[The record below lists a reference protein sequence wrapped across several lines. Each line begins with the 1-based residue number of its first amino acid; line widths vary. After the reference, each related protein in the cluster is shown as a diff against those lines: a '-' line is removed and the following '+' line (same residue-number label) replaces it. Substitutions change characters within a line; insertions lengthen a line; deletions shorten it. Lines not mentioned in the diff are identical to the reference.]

1 MIVLTVFSSDFDQME
16 FNLVLNREDH
26 SQIYEHFLFLS
37 ILNQMES
44 HLVQNR
50 KKNCRH
56 DHIPFNL
63 EGNGNIVFSVYSHE
77 SVYS

>member
-50 KKNCRH
+50 NENSLQ
-56 DHIPFNL
+56 DHIPINL
-63 EGNGNIVFSVYSHE
+63 KRKLISIL
-77 SVYS
+77 